1 MTMADQA
8 IIEPLWW
15 QLRDHNSL
23 TFFGHTVPSSKVV
36 REICHRLRLASA
48 AFVDRVPREDLL
60 GLSRLSWGLVL
71 VFRHQMELQLVA
83 ASERLVADEAAELS
97 DRLL

>member
-1 MTMADQA
+1 M
-8 IIEPLWW
+8 
-15 QLRDHNSL
+15 
-23 TFFGHTVPSSKVV
+23 V